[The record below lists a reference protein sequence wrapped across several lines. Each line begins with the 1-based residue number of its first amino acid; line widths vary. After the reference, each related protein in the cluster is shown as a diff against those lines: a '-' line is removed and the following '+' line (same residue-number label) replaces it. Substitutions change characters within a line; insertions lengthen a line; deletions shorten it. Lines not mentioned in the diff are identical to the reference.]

1 VLTASLQR
9 RCACGGTPG
18 PDGECAACK
27 QRRLQRQS
35 HRAGPNVAP
44 PIVHDVLR
52 SSGRALDLGVRGEM
66 EARLGHDFSRVRVHT
81 DERAAESAHAVA
93 ARAYTVGSDL
103 VFARGAY
110 SPSSGDGRRL
120 LAHELTHV
128 VQQDGASRAGGD
140 LAVEPAS
147 TRHEQEAEQVASG
160 RSARIVS
167 PSAWVTQHMPMGT
180 HGHVP
185 RVRTPAVAVQRAP
198 DPYIKKISVH
208 LAPKESA
215 ELTWDGTPPASAP
228 GSDSFQVST
237 GKGYSD
243 PVDDPGTCKRDCC
256 SDANKQCAPP
266 WNEPS
271 NVGACCT
278 YVGTGFWTGTP
289 EAVHGGPN
297 GWKYWT
303 PIQPWYSKR
312 GIALHTHPDVTGD
325 PIGHGCVRMAEE
337 NAHRI
342 YSYSRGSRTR
352 VDIDGLA
359 APVLCDELGQC
370 GGTTGAGSSK
380 GATAEPTSE
389 SGAEQTRVAE
399 AAVPVVEGLEGEM
412 S

>member
-1 VLTASLQR
+1 MRASLQR

-27 QRRLQRQS
+27 QKRLQRQS
-35 HRAGPNVAP
+35 HRAGPNAAP
-44 PIVHDVLR
+44 PVVHDVLR
-52 SSGRALDLGVRGEM
+52 SSGRGLEPAVRSEM
-66 EARLGHDFSRVRVHT
+66 EARLGHDFSRVRVHADT
-81 DERAAESAHAVA
+81 RAADSARAVA

-110 SPSSGDGRRL
+110 APSSDDGRRL

-128 VQQDGASRAGGD
+128 VQQHGAGPGGSD

-147 TRHEQEAEQVASG
+147 TQHEQEAEHVASG
-160 RSARIVS
+160 HSLGRISTSAR
-167 PSAWVTQHMPMGT
+167 
-180 HGHVP
+180 
-185 RVRTPAVAVQRAP
+185 AVQRAP

-208 LAPKESA
+208 LTPKESA

-228 GSDSFQVST
+228 GSDSFTVST

-243 PVDDPGTCKRDCC
+243 PLDDPGTCKRDCC

-266 WNEPS
+266 WNKPS

-289 EAVHGGPN
+289 EAEHGGPG
-297 GWKYWT
+297 GWKFWT

-325 PIGHGCVRMAEE
+325 PIGHGCVRMAKE
-337 NAHRI
+337 NAQRI
-342 YSYSRGSRTR
+342 YTYSRGSRTR

-359 APVLCDELGQC
+359 APVLCDELGRC
-370 GGTTGAGSSK
+370 GGTAVPEPGK
-380 GATAEPTSE
+380 GASAEPSPE
-389 SGAEQTRVAE
+389 AGAEETRVAE
-399 AAVPVVEGLEGEM
+399 AEVPVVEGLEGEM